1 LLGSEEV
8 AECFVELA
16 KIEQRS
22 QTLSSGQRRQK
33 PTPPPPGEVV
43 VVVGGEVVGV
53 VVGGVV
59 VGGAVG
65 GVVTGGAV
73 GGVVTGDGGGAFVFD
88 VFGFMVL
95 GVDGECGVDDV
106 VLPCGTRGDAP
117 AGFTTTT
124 DHAPHLSVR
133 FPCT

>member
-1 LLGSEEV
+1 MQ
-8 AECFVELA
+8 
-16 KIEQRS
+16 QRS
-22 QTLSSGQRRQK
+22 HAQSSGQRRQK
-33 PTPPPPGEVV
+33 PTPPPPAVV
-43 VVVGGEVVGV
+43 VVVTGGEVVGV

-73 GGVVTGDGGGAFVFD
+73 GGVVTGDGGGAL

-106 VLPCGTRGDAP
+106 VLPCGTVEPVRGAAR
-117 AGFTTTT
+117 AGFMTTTY
-124 DHAPHLSVR
+124 HVPHLSAR
-133 FPCT
+133 FPCTWPGAVSL